1 MYVFERSMF
10 KSEIITR
17 NRSGRRGC
25 FPWMC
30 SIARSLACVS
40 LAVLLPGGR
49 AASIQIAV
57 STPLSIQL
65 LHHVPMKTG
74 EALEGRL
81 LYPIYVENRIAL
93 PAGTILRGSVVQL
106 DSDHSRRIH
115 ARLRGDFTPFH
126 NCVVQFNQV
135 ALPDGTLQPIESD
148 RATDGAAV
156 LHLSPPPNQ
165 KKRSF
170 LGDQVAQ
177 AKQEL
182 KETAALFTTPGQGDR
197 LVQFIYT
204 QLPYHPQRIDAGT
217 TWTVELTRPLNLSVS
232 DHPPAGSNGS
242 AVPAKGEEAAK
253 QKPGPAASSAEQG
266 QGWQLHAYLQQT
278 ISSAKARPG
287 DTFQASVADPVF
299 NSDHALVVPQGS
311 LMIGEITQVKAAR
324 SFGRQGKLRFRFRE
338 LRLPG
343 GFTQPVEGTLA
354 GIDSSKKENL
364 KIDSEGGV
372 QQKQSQNRLIVPIA
386 LNFLA
391 GRAFDTDENQVLNRT
406 VASNGFGI
414 MGRLAGILA
423 DSRNVAA
430 GIGFYAAALSVYD
443 LWLAHG
449 HDVAF
454 VKNTRIEV
462 TTMPGRGPLNGSGI
476 RGQAP
481 TPR

>member
-1 MYVFERSMF
+1 
-10 KSEIITR
+10 
-17 NRSGRRGC
+17 
-25 FPWMC
+25 
-30 SIARSLACVS
+30 
-40 LAVLLPGGR
+40 
-49 AASIQIAV
+49 
-57 STPLSIQL
+57 
-65 LHHVPMKTG
+65 
-74 EALEGRL
+74 
-81 LYPIYVENRIAL
+81 NRIAL
-93 PAGTILRGSVVQL
+93 PAGTVLRGSVVRL
-106 DSDHSRRIH
+106 DSDHSRRIR

-126 NCVVQFNQV
+126 TCVVQFNQV
-135 ALPDGTLQPIESD
+135 VLPDGTLQPIESD
-148 RATDGAAV
+148 RATDGVAV
-156 LHLSPPPNQ
+156 LHLSPPPEQ

-182 KETAALFTTPGQGDR
+182 KETAALFTAPGQGDR

-204 QLPYHPQRIDAGT
+204 QLPYHPQRIDTGT
-217 TWTVELTRPLNLSVS
+217 TWTIELTRPLNLSVS
-232 DHPPAGSNGS
+232 DHSPTGSNGP
-242 AVPAKGEEAAK
+242 AVAAK
-253 QKPGPAASSAEQG
+253 QKPDAAAGSAEQDK
-266 QGWQLHAYLQQT
+266 GWQLHAYLLRT
-278 ISSAKARPG
+278 ISSAQAKPG

-311 LMIGEITQVKAAR
+311 LVIGEITQAKAAR

-354 GIDSSKKENL
+354 GIDSNKQENL

-372 QQKQSQNRLIVPIA
+372 QQKHSQNRVIVPIA

-423 DSRNVAA
+423 DSRDVAA

-454 VKNTRIEV
+454 MKNTRIEV

-476 RGQAP
+476 KGQARR
-481 TPR
+481 PR

>member
-1 MYVFERSMF
+1 MRS
-10 KSEIITR
+10 S
-17 NRSGRRGC
+17 
-25 FPWMC
+25 
-30 SIARSLACVS
+30 ARSLTCAS
-40 LAVLLPGGR
+40 LAVLLPGAIRGQP
-49 AASIQIAV
+49 ASIQIAV
-57 STPLSIQL
+57 TTPLSIQL

-93 PAGTILRGSVVQL
+93 PAGTVLRGSVVQL

-126 NCVVQFNQV
+126 TSVVQFNQV
-135 ALPDGTLQPIESD
+135 VLPDGTLQPIESD
-148 RATDGAAV
+148 RATDGVAV
-156 LHLSPPPNQ
+156 LHLSPPPDQ

-170 LGDQVAQ
+170 LGDQLAQ

-217 TWTVELTRPLNLSVS
+217 TWTVELTRPLNLSVC
-232 DHPPAGSNGS
+232 DHPPMGSNGS
-242 AVPAKGEEAAK
+242 AVAAK
-253 QKPGPAASSAEQG
+253 QKPDAAAGSAEQDK
-266 QGWQLHAYLQQT
+266 GWQLHAYLLRT
-278 ISSAKARPG
+278 ISSAQAKPG
-287 DTFQASVADPVF
+287 DTFQAYVADPVF

-311 LMIGEITQVKAAR
+311 LMIGEITQAKAAR
-324 SFGRQGKLRFRFRE
+324 SFGRQGKVRFRFRE

-354 GIDSSKKENL
+354 GIDSNKKENL
-364 KIDSEGGV
+364 QIDSEGGV
-372 QQKQSQNRLIVPIA
+372 QQKQSQNRVIVPLA

-414 MGRLAGILA
+414 VGRLAGILA
-423 DSRNVAA
+423 NSRNVAA
-430 GIGFYAAALSVYD
+430 GIGFYAAALTVYD

-462 TTMPGRGPLNGSGI
+462 TTTPGRGPLNGAGI
-476 RGQAP
+476 KGQAP

>member
-1 MYVFERSMF
+1 M
-10 KSEIITR
+10 
-17 NRSGRRGC
+17 N
-25 FPWMC
+25 
-30 SIARSLACVS
+30 
-40 LAVLLPGGR
+40 
-49 AASIQIAV
+49 
-57 STPLSIQL
+57 
-65 LHHVPMKTG
+65 TG
-74 EALEGRL
+74 EAQEGRL

-93 PAGTILRGSVVQL
+93 PAGTIFRGSVVQL

-126 NCVVQFNQV
+126 TCVVHFNQV
-135 ALPDGTLQPIESD
+135 VLPDGTLRLVESD
-148 RATDGAAV
+148 RATDGAAA
-156 LHLSPPPNQ
+156 LHLSPPPDQ
-165 KKRSF
+165 KNRSF
-170 LGDQVAQ
+170 LGDQLAQ

-182 KETAALFTTPGQGDR
+182 KETAALFTTPGRGDR

-217 TWTVELTRPLNLSVS
+217 TWTVELTRPLSLGGNDQPPVGSNVS
-232 DHPPAGSNGS
+232 ALAAKPEAAAGS
-242 AVPAKGEEAAK
+242 AAHDK
-253 QKPGPAASSAEQG
+253 
-266 QGWQLHAYLQQT
+266 GWQLHAYLLRT
-278 ISSAKARPG
+278 ISSAQAKPG

-311 LMIGEITQVKAAR
+311 LMIGEITQAKAAR
-324 SFGRQGKLRFRFRE
+324 SFGRQGRLRFRFRE

-354 GIDSSKKENL
+354 GVDSNKKESL

-372 QQKQSQNRLIVPIA
+372 QQKQSQNRLIVPVV

-391 GRAFDTDENQVLNRT
+391 GRAFDTDENQVFNRAI
-406 VASNGFGI
+406 ASNGFGI
-414 MGRLAGILA
+414 MGRIAGILA
-423 DSRNVAA
+423 NSRNVAA

-454 VKNTRIEV
+454 VKNTRIEIM
-462 TTMPGRGPLNGSGI
+462 TMPARGQLNGSET

-481 TPR
+481 TTH

>member
-1 MYVFERSMF
+1 MCAFERSMF
-10 KSEIITR
+10 KSEMSTR
-17 NRSGRRGC
+17 NRSGQKRW
-25 FPWMC
+25 FLWMR
-30 SIARSLACVS
+30 SIARSLGCAS
-40 LAVLLPGGR
+40 LAVLLPGLIRGQ
-49 AASIQIAV
+49 AASTQIAV

-65 LHHVPMKTG
+65 LHHVSMKTG
-74 EALEGRL
+74 EVLEGRL
-81 LYPIYVENRIAL
+81 LYPTYVENRVAL
-93 PAGTILRGSVVQL
+93 PAGTILRGNVVQL

-126 NCVVQFNQV
+126 ICVVQFNQV
-135 ALPDGTLQPIESD
+135 VLPDGTLQPIESG
-148 RATDGAAV
+148 RATDGVAV
-156 LHLSPPPNQ
+156 LHLSPPPDQ

-182 KETAALFTTPGQGDR
+182 KDTAALFTAPGRGDR

-232 DHPPAGSNGS
+232 DRAPMGSNRPAVAAKEKPDAGAGS
-242 AVPAKGEEAAK
+242 A
-253 QKPGPAASSAEQG
+253 QQDR
-266 QGWQLHAYLQQT
+266 GWQLHAYLLRT
-278 ISSAKARPG
+278 ISSAQAKPG

-311 LMIGEITQVKAAR
+311 LMIGEITQAKAAR

-343 GFTQPVEGTLA
+343 GFTQPVDGTLA

-372 QQKQSQNRLIVPIA
+372 QQKQSQNRVIVPVV

-423 DSRNVAA
+423 DSRDVAA

-476 RGQAP
+476 KGQAP
-481 TPR
+481 RPR

>member
-1 MYVFERSMF
+1 MCVFERSMF
-10 KSEIITR
+10 KSEMSTR
-17 NRSGRRGC
+17 NRPGQRRW
-25 FPWMC
+25 FLWMR
-30 SIARSLACVS
+30 SIARSLACAS
-40 LAVLLPGGR
+40 LAVLLPGLVRGQ
-49 AASIQIAV
+49 AASTQIAV

-81 LYPIYVENRIAL
+81 LYPTYVENRVAL

-126 NCVVQFNQV
+126 ICVVQFNQV
-135 ALPDGTLQPIESD
+135 VLPDGTLESIESD
-148 RATDGAAV
+148 RATDGVAV
-156 LHLSPPPNQ
+156 LHLSPPPDQ

-182 KETAALFTTPGQGDR
+182 KETAALFTTPGRGDR
-197 LVQFIYT
+197 LVQFVYT

-232 DHPPAGSNGS
+232 DHPPMGSNES
-242 AVPAKGEEAAK
+242 VVAAK
-253 QKPGPAASSAEQG
+253 QKPNAAAGSAEQDR
-266 QGWQLHAYLQQT
+266 GWQLHAYLLRT
-278 ISSAKARPG
+278 ISSAQAKPG
-287 DTFQASVADPVF
+287 DTFQAMVADPVF
-299 NSDHALVVPQGS
+299 NADHALVVPQGS
-311 LMIGEITQVKAAR
+311 LMIGEITQAKAAR

-343 GFTQPVEGTLA
+343 GFTQPMEGTLA
-354 GIDSSKKENL
+354 GIDSNKKENL

-372 QQKQSQNRLIVPIA
+372 QQKQSQSRVIVPVV

-391 GRAFDTDENQVLNRT
+391 GRAFDTDENQVFNRA

-414 MGRLAGILA
+414 MGRIAGILA
-423 DSRNVAA
+423 NSRDVAA

-449 HDVAF
+449 RDVAF
-454 VKNTRIEV
+454 TKNTRIEI
-462 TTMPGRGPLNGSGI
+462 TTMPGRGLLNGSGI

-481 TPR
+481 APR

>member
-1 MYVFERSMF
+1 MR
-10 KSEIITR
+10 
-17 NRSGRRGC
+17 
-25 FPWMC
+25 
-30 SIARSLACVS
+30 SIARSLACAS
-40 LAVLLPGGR
+40 LAVLLPGLIRGQ

-65 LHHVPMKTG
+65 LHHVAKKTG

-81 LYPIYVENRIAL
+81 LYPVYVENRIAL

-106 DSDHSRRIH
+106 DSDHGRRIH

-126 NCVVQFNQV
+126 TCVVQFNQV
-135 ALPDGTLQPIESD
+135 VLPDGTLQPIESD
-148 RATDGAAV
+148 RATDGVAV
-156 LHLSPPPNQ
+156 LHLSPPPDQ

-182 KETAALFTTPGQGDR
+182 KETAALFTAPGQGDR

-217 TWTVELTRPLNLSVS
+217 TWTVELTRPLDLIVS
-232 DHPPAGSNGS
+232 DHPPTGSNGP
-242 AVPAKGEEAAK
+242 AVAAK
-253 QKPGPAASSAEQG
+253 QKPDAAAGSAG
-266 QGWQLHAYLQQT
+266 QDKGWQLHAYLLRT
-278 ISSAKARPG
+278 ISSAQAKPG

-311 LMIGEITQVKAAR
+311 LMIGEITRAKAAR

-372 QQKQSQNRLIVPIA
+372 QQKQSQNRVIVPIV

-423 DSRNVAA
+423 NSRNVAA

-454 VKNTRIEV
+454 VKNTRIEI

-476 RGQAP
+476 KGQAP

>member
-1 MYVFERSMF
+1 MR
-10 KSEIITR
+10 
-17 NRSGRRGC
+17 
-25 FPWMC
+25 
-30 SIARSLACVS
+30 SIARSLACAS
-40 LAVLLPGGR
+40 LAVLLPGPIRGQS
-49 AASIQIAV
+49 ASIQIAV

-81 LYPIYVENRIAL
+81 LYPVYAENRIAL
-93 PAGTILRGSVVQL
+93 PAGTILRGRVVQL
-106 DSDHSRRIH
+106 DSDHSQRIH

-126 NCVVQFNQV
+126 TCVVQFDQV

-156 LHLSPPPNQ
+156 FHLSPPPDQ

-182 KETAALFTTPGQGDR
+182 KGTAALFTAPGQGDR

-217 TWTVELTRPLNLSVS
+217 TWTVELTRPLNLSLS
-232 DHPPAGSNGS
+232 DQPPMGSNGS
-242 AVPAKGEEAAK
+242 AVAPKRKPDAAAGSTAQDK
-253 QKPGPAASSAEQG
+253 
-266 QGWQLHAYLQQT
+266 GWQLHAYLLRT
-278 ISSAKARPG
+278 ISSAQAKPG

-311 LMIGEITQVKAAR
+311 LMIGEITQAKAAR

-343 GFTQPVEGTLA
+343 GFTQPVEGTLS

-372 QQKQSQNRLIVPIA
+372 QQKQSQNRVIVPLA

-391 GRAFDTDENQVLNRT
+391 GRAFDTDENQVLNRA

-414 MGRLAGILA
+414 VGRVAGILA

-430 GIGFYAAALSVYD
+430 GIGFYAAALTVYD

-454 VKNTRIEV
+454 VKNTRIEI

-476 RGQAP
+476 KGQAP

>member
-1 MYVFERSMF
+1 MR
-10 KSEIITR
+10 
-17 NRSGRRGC
+17 
-25 FPWMC
+25 
-30 SIARSLACVS
+30 SIARSLACAS
-40 LAVLLPGGR
+40 LAVLLPGLVQGQ

-81 LYPIYVENRIAL
+81 LYPVYVENGIAL

-126 NCVVQFNQV
+126 TCVVQFNRV
-135 ALPDGTLQPIESD
+135 VLPDGTLEPIESG
-148 RATDGAAV
+148 RATDGVAV
-156 LHLSPPPNQ
+156 LHLSPPPDQ

-170 LGDQVAQ
+170 LGDQLAQ

-182 KETAALFTTPGQGDR
+182 KETAALFTAPGQGDR

-217 TWTVELTRPLNLSVS
+217 TWIVELTRPLTLSVS
-232 DHPPAGSNGS
+232 DHPLTGSNGP
-242 AVPAKGEEAAK
+242 AVAAK
-253 QKPGPAASSAEQG
+253 QKPGAAEGSAERD
-266 QGWQLHAYLQQT
+266 QGWHLHAYLLRT
-278 ISSAKARPG
+278 ISSAQAKPG

-311 LMIGEITQVKAAR
+311 LMIGEITQAKAAR

-343 GFTQPVEGTLA
+343 GFTQPMEGTLA
-354 GIDSSKKENL
+354 GIDASKKENL

-372 QQKQSQNRLIVPIA
+372 QQKQSQNRVIVPIV

-391 GRAFDTDENQVLNRT
+391 GRAFDTDENQVLNRA

-423 DSRNVAA
+423 NSRNVAA

-476 RGQAP
+476 KGQVPPALP
-481 TPR
+481 FQ

>member
-1 MYVFERSMF
+1 MR
-10 KSEIITR
+10 
-17 NRSGRRGC
+17 
-25 FPWMC
+25 
-30 SIARSLACVS
+30 SIARSLACAS
-40 LAVLLPGGR
+40 LAVLLPGRIQGQ

-65 LHHVPMKTG
+65 THHVPMKTG

-93 PAGTILRGSVVQL
+93 PAGTTLRGSVVQL
-106 DSDHSRRIH
+106 DSDHSQRIH

-126 NCVVQFNQV
+126 TCVVQFNQV
-135 ALPDGTLQPIESD
+135 VLPDGTSQPIESD
-148 RATDGAAV
+148 RATNGVAV
-156 LHLSPPPNQ
+156 LHLSPPPDQ

-182 KETAALFTTPGQGDR
+182 KDTAALFTTPGRGDR

-217 TWTVELTRPLNLSVS
+217 TWTVELTRPLTLSGS
-232 DHPPAGSNGS
+232 EHPPAGSNGS
-242 AVPAKGEEAAK
+242 AVLARGQEAAK
-253 QKPGPAASSAEQG
+253 QNPGPAAGSREQDK
-266 QGWQLHAYLQQT
+266 GWQLHAYLLRT
-278 ISSAKARPG
+278 ISSAQARPG
-287 DTFQASVADPVF
+287 DTFQAAVADPVF

-311 LMIGEITQVKAAR
+311 LMIGEITQAKAAR

-354 GIDSSKKENL
+354 GIDASRNQNL

-372 QQKQSQNRLIVPIA
+372 QQKQSQGRVIVPVA

-391 GRAFDTDENQVLNRT
+391 GRAFDTDENQILNRT
-406 VASNGFGI
+406 IASNGFGI
-414 MGRLAGILA
+414 VGRLVGILA
-423 DSRNVAA
+423 NSRNVAA

-449 HDVAF
+449 HDVSF
-454 VKNTRIEV
+454 VRNTRIEV
-462 TTMPGRGPLNGSGI
+462 TTMPGRGVLNGSGTK
-476 RGQAP
+476 GQSP

>member
-1 MYVFERSMF
+1 MF
-10 KSEIITR
+10 KSEKSTR
-17 NRSGRRGC
+17 NRPGRRGC
-25 FPWMC
+25 FLWMR
-30 SIARSLACVS
+30 SIARSLACAS
-40 LAVLLPGGR
+40 LAVLLPGLIRGQ
-49 AASIQIAV
+49 AASIQIAA

-81 LYPIYVENRIAL
+81 LYPVYVENRIAL
-93 PAGTILRGSVVQL
+93 PAGTVLRGSVVQL

-126 NCVVQFNQV
+126 TCVVQFNQV
-135 ALPDGTLQPIESD
+135 VLPDGTLQPIESD
-148 RATDGAAV
+148 RATDGVAV
-156 LHLSPPPNQ
+156 LHLSPPPDQ

-170 LGDQVAQ
+170 LGDQLAH

-182 KETAALFTTPGQGDR
+182 KETAGLFTAPGQGDR

-217 TWTVELTRPLNLSVS
+217 TWTVELTRPLNLGVS
-232 DHPPAGSNGS
+232 GRPAIGSNGS
-242 AVPAKGEEAAK
+242 AVRRGTKKPEAAA
-253 QKPGPAASSAEQG
+253 GSAG
-266 QGWQLHAYLQQT
+266 QDKGWHLHAYLLQR
-278 ISSAKARPG
+278 ISSAQAKPG
-287 DTFQASVADPVF
+287 DTFQASVSDPVF
-299 NSDHALVVPQGS
+299 NSDHALVVPQGT
-311 LMIGEITQVKAAR
+311 LMIGEITQAKAAR
-324 SFGRQGKLRFRFRE
+324 SFGRQGKLRFRIRE

-354 GIDSSKKENL
+354 GIDSNKKENL

-372 QQKQSQNRLIVPIA
+372 QQKQSQDHVIVPLA

-391 GRAFDTDENQVLNRT
+391 GRAFDTDENQALNRT
-406 VASNGFGI
+406 VASNGFGV
-414 MGRLAGILA
+414 MGRLVGILA
-423 DSRNVAA
+423 DSRDVAA

-454 VKNTRIEV
+454 AKNTRIEI

-476 RGQAP
+476 RGRAP